1 MQYMELEII
10 ETLGIIYGALINDKK
25 AISWVGS

>member
-25 AISWVGS
+25 AIS